1 MLQIIAESSC
11 DLSHELAGKH
21 HIKMVSATLKY
32 HGEVHNDIDY
42 EGRSLD
48 EFYKTL
54 NAMNKIPHI
63 EAPDAEKYVKV
74 FADGTYNGITEFIV
88 FTVSSKIHGA
98 YRSAVEAKE
107 KFLANN
113 RVHGVRIHIVDTL
126 GSSHGCAYLV
136 LKAAMM
142 FENGAKYDELV
153 AFSENYKIKVK
164 HYLAVKDL
172 SVIKKAGK
180 MSIFALGAGKLLN
193 IIPIL
198 TFNATGH
205 GIVVNKFNS
214 TDIVRDFFVHEF
226 KNHANLDLSDFVI
239 IGYTSNIEYAYWLKD
254 DLRKHC
260 SYEKEIYIMQ
270 VRPATGSVVGDDALS
285 IFYMQDDA
293 GTATISSFREKTKK
307 MFKKD
312 D

>member
-11 DLSHELAGKH
+11 DLPNEFAKKY
-21 HIKMVSATLKY
+21 HIKMVSATLEY
-32 HGEVHNDIDY
+32 DGQVHDDIGY
-42 EGRSLD
+42 EGKVLD
-48 EFYKTL
+48 DYYKHLSAMSTIPNIQAP
-54 NAMNKIPHI
+54 NA
-63 EAPDAEKYVKV
+63 ERYVKI
-74 FADGTYNGITEFIV
+74 FDEGAYNGITEFIV

-98 YRSAVEAKE
+98 YKSAIEARE
-107 KFLANN
+107 VFMANN
-113 RVHGVRIHIVDTL
+113 RIQGLRIHIVDTL

-136 LKAAMM
+136 IKAAMM
-142 FENGAKYDELV
+142 QEDGAKYDDIVE
-153 AFSENYKIKVK
+153 FSEKNKIKIK

-180 MSIFALGAGKLLN
+180 MSIFALGAGKLLG

-205 GIVVNKFNS
+205 GVVVNKLKS
-214 TDIVRDFFVHEF
+214 TQSVRDFLVHEF
-226 KNHANLDLSDFVI
+226 RHHANLELTNFVF

-260 SYEKEIYIMQ
+260 NYEKDVYIMQ
-270 VRPATGSVVGDDALS
+270 IRPATGSVVGDDALS

-293 GTATISSFREKTKK
+293 GTATISSFTEKTKK
-307 MFKKD
+307 IFKKED
-312 D
+312 